1 MQVELINISKKF
13 QNHAIFSGVNM
24 VLPTGYKGVLLGGN
38 GSGKSTLIKI
48 ISGALTPS
56 TGSVILTDERNQIS
70 STEQYKYLAF
80 CAPYTDLI
88 EDFTLTELLAFQ
100 AQFKPFVAG
109 ISPREIIDLLDLKK
123 FQHRPIRMYS
133 SGMKQRVKLALT
145 VLCNVPIVLLDEPTS
160 NLDPT
165 GRQWYKQLIETFI
178 ENRTLIVAS
187 NFLEEEYFFANAQ
200 ITLADYQ

>member
-1 MQVELINISKKF
+1 
-13 QNHAIFSGVNM
+13 
-24 VLPTGYKGVLLGGN
+24 
-38 GSGKSTLIKI
+38 
-48 ISGALTPS
+48 
-56 TGSVILTDERNQIS
+56 
-70 STEQYKYLAF
+70 
-80 CAPYTDLI
+80 
-88 EDFTLTELLAFQ
+88 
-100 AQFKPFVAG
+100 
-109 ISPREIIDLLDLKK
+109 
-123 FQHRPIRMYS
+123 MYS